1 MVESDTSVYVITEH
15 FFGGNLLERIN
26 FCRGLSLEQIRQIM
40 RGLMEGLSYLHKFG
54 VMHRDI
60 KLENVMLRSLDS
72 WDPVLIDFGLAAV
85 SDDEPYFHYRC
96 GTPGYIAPEIIE
108 MRGHKH
114 TDVVC
119 DVFSAG
125 CVFHILLT
133 NSYLFTG
140 TNAK

>member
-1 MVESDTSVYVITEH
+1 
-15 FFGGNLLERIN
+15 
-26 FCRGLSLEQIRQIM
+26 
-40 RGLMEGLSYLHKFG
+40 MEGLSYLHKFG